1 MTTQKMIDYA
11 ELALPY
17 LVHFAKTRRTV
28 TYGQLSGLIGV
39 HWRTATY
46 WLGHIRDDIDSRGG
60 LPLLTAIVVNKQ
72 TRLPG
77 ADWLPEGTEDLSP
90 EEYRKRYEDEK
101 ARVFSYSGWNSL
113 LQELGIPPLYSEAA
127 QAAGQILD

>member
-17 LVHFAKTRRTV
+17 LVHCAKARCTV

-39 HWRTATY
+39 HWRTATF
-46 WLGHIRDDIDSRGG
+46 WLGYIRDEICNQRGR
-60 LPLLTAIVVNKQ
+60 PLLTAIVVNKQ

-77 ADWLPEGTEDLSP
+77 ADWLPEGTENLPSED
-90 EEYRKRYEDEK
+90 YHKRYEDEK
-101 ARVFSYSGWNSL
+101 ARVFSYSGWDNL
-113 LQELGIPPLYSEAA
+113 LQELGIPPLSSEAI
-127 QAAGQILD
+127 QAAEKILD

>member
-46 WLGHIRDDIDSRGG
+46 WLGHIRDDCSWRG

-77 ADWLPEGTEDLSP
+77 TDWLPEGTENLSS

-101 ARVFSYSGWNSL
+101 ARVFSYSGWDNL
-113 LQELGIPPLYSEAA
+113 LQELGIPPLSLEAV
-127 QAAGQILD
+127 QAADKILD